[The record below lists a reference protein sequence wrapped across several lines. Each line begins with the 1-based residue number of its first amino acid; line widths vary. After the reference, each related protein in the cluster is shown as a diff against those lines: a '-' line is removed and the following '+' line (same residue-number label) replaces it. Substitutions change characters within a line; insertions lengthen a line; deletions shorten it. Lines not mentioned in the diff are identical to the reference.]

1 MKTAPKSAIA
11 LVPSHSLIEAIDTL
25 CQASDITHFLQGAI
39 SAGIRDRT
47 GGEWTV
53 SQALGFSI
61 LLNDLIQ
68 RIEKAS
74 DIVDAVMLGE
84 SA

>member
-1 MKTAPKSAIA
+1 MKTASKSATA

-25 CQASDITHFLQGAI
+25 CQASDITHFLQGAVSDSI
-39 SAGIRDRT
+39 H
-47 GGEWTV
+47 GESCELSS
-53 SQALGFSI
+53 SQAMGFAI
-61 LLNDLIQ
+61 LLQDLIG

-74 DIVDAVMLGE
+74 DIVDAVMSGE